1 MNRFKKLRLL
11 ASMSMA
17 EAAQRI
23 GVSRGN
29 ISHWEHDRTL
39 PHSFRLRKIADVYG
53 CTIADLLGDN
63 GEARNEKQ
71 N

>member
-1 MNRFKKLRLL
+1 MNRFKRFRLL
-11 ASMSMA
+11 ADMTME
-17 EAAQRI
+17 EAAQRLGI
-23 GVSRGN
+23 SRGS
-29 ISHWEHDRTL
+29 ISQWENARTL

-71 N
+71 S

>member
-1 MNRFKKLRLL
+1 MNRFRRLRLL

-29 ISHWEHDRTL
+29 ISHWENDRTL

-53 CTIADLLGDN
+53 CTIADLLDDDR
-63 GEARNEKQ
+63 EARNEKES
-71 N
+71 